1 MNAYEFTEAQNQR
14 FESISTKLSHISML
28 FYAFG
33 ALQLLDAV
41 FISAGPLV
49 WGATASGLLFFALGF
64 VFQRPLDNF
73 KKIIA
78 TEGSDIPELMI
89 GLDDLHI
96 AFLTGQIIIATL
108 AAVLLADTVRL
119 LF

>member
-1 MNAYEFTEAQNQR
+1 MTAYEFSESQNQQIN
-14 FESISTKLSHISML
+14 EIAGKLSHISML

-73 KKIIA
+73 KKIIT

-108 AAVLLADTVRL
+108 AAVLYFR
-119 LF
+119 